1 MSSLANYQLEA
12 RTTAIYPAQ
21 VKVIYPALG
30 LAGEA
35 GEVCNKAK
43 KILRDDAGN
52 LTDDKR
58 TQLVDELGDVLWY
71 AANLATDLGVTLEE
85 VAKRNLAKLKSRQER
100 GTLTGSG
107 DNR

>member
-1 MSSLANYQLEA
+1 MSLANYQLEA
-12 RTTAIYPAQ
+12 RATAIYPPES
-21 VKVIYPALG
+21 KVIYPALG

-35 GEVCNKAK
+35 GEVCNKTK
-43 KILRDDAGN
+43 KILRDDGGK
-52 LTDDKR
+52 LTEEKR
-58 TQLVDELGDVLWY
+58 TQLIDELGDVLWY

-85 VAKRNLAKLKSRQER
+85 VARLNLAKLNSRKER

>member
-1 MSSLANYQLEA
+1 MSLANYQLEA
-12 RTTAIYPAQ
+12 RSTAIYPSST
-21 VKVIYPALG
+21 KVIYPALG

-43 KILRDDAGN
+43 KIIRDDGGK
-52 LTDDKR
+52 LTDDKKE
-58 TQLVDELGDVLWY
+58 QLIDEAGDCLWY
-71 AANLATDLGVTLEE
+71 LANLATDLGVTLEE
-85 VAKRNLAKLKSRQER
+85 VARRNLSKLQSRQER

>member
-1 MSSLANYQLEA
+1 MSLANYQLEA
-12 RTTAIYPAQ
+12 RATAIYPLE

-35 GEVCNKAK
+35 GEICNKTK
-43 KILRDDAGN
+43 KILRDDGGRM
-52 LTDDKR
+52 TDEKR
-58 TQLVDELGDVLWY
+58 TQLIDELGDVFWY
-71 AANLATDLGVTLEE
+71 VANLATDLGVTLEE
-85 VAKRNLAKLKSRQER
+85 VARINLAKLNSRKER